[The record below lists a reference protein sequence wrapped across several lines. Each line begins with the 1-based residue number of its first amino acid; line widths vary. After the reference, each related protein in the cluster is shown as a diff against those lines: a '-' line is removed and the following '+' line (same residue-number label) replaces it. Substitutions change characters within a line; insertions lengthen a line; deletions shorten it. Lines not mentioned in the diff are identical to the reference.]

1 MKRRNPINQ
10 ELINKLA
17 GCGPSSTERP
27 TRVNMARLADP
38 TVPLKERTRLLFDIV
53 GGALYYQDAAD
64 CLGVDIQVFAV
75 TAFRGKMAGDAQLFT
90 STYPKTT

>member
-1 MKRRNPINQ
+1 MKKRNHIHY

-17 GCGPSSTERP
+17 GCGPASTEHPNR
-27 TRVNMARLADP
+27 RNMARLADP
-38 TVPLKERTRLLFDIV
+38 AVPLKERARLLFDIV

-90 STYPKTT
+90 SAYPKTM